1 MFKNTLMAVALGT
14 LLAGCASQNT
24 HSAAYDPA
32 TDARIRVYFGASTHF
47 FFNTTCEP
55 KKGVLGFGGGGM
67 AVAKPRTLHL
77 ANTTI
82 GMPVPEDAYRYYDE
96 YVIKANEPLTISVEY
111 GGDSLPDFNGFI
123 FRSPFQH
130 IARTFVPQAGKD
142 YEAFASNASNSLQLN
157 VRRLSVVGEHVQTEP
172 VSIKA
177 APKCQD
183 VSPDPA
189 G

>member
-32 TDARIRVYFGASTHF
+32 TDARIRVYFGASTRF
-47 FFNTTCEP
+47 FFNTACEP

-82 GMPVPEDAYRYYDE
+82 GMPVPVDAYRYYDE

-111 GGDSLPDFNGFI
+111 GGDSLPDFNGFV
-123 FRSPFQH
+123 FRSRFQH
-130 IARTFVPQAGKD
+130 IARTFVPLAGKD

-172 VSIKA
+172 VGIKA

-183 VSPDPA
+183 VSHDPA